1 MTIKHRLTTSLRAV
15 LPERFVDGFETIY
28 RKLRIHIVSAWFGNP
43 GKRLHVIGVTGTN
56 GKTTTSHYI
65 NKILHEAGY
74 TTAMFTTTTI
84 EIAGYRRANRLNMT
98 VASTA
103 QMQRFLREA
112 RRAYVDF
119 VVLEVTSHALHQYK
133 LATTPIEMAILT
145 NLTQDHLDYHATME
159 SYARTKAQLLDN
171 LPPFIVL
178 NRDDDWYD
186 YFNQYQAGIKK
197 VSYGESPAAD
207 VRICDI
213 KARKRGSDAKIIL
226 SGSEPIVLCTA
237 LPGEVNVM
245 NATAAATAAS
255 LLSIPID
262 TIIRGIAQLEGVPG
276 RFEYIIE
283 DNPFSVV
290 IDYAH
295 TPDALKKLLIAQ
307 RSTTSGRIF
316 LVFGAC
322 GDRDKSKRPIMGAI
336 AAEYADKIFLTDEEN
351 YTEDA
356 AIIRQMIRKGIV
368 TSHGIEKTSE
378 IPDRQQ
384 AIAQALTQASA
395 GDTVLITGLGH
406 EVFRIIDGKR
416 VPWSDKEVVRQLLH
430 LTDFA
435 S

>member
-1 MTIKHRLTTSLRAV
+1 
-15 LPERFVDGFETIY
+15 
-28 RKLRIHIVSAWFGNP
+28 
-43 GKRLHVIGVTGTN
+43 
-56 GKTTTSHYI
+56 
-65 NKILHEAGY
+65 
-74 TTAMFTTTTI
+74 
-84 EIAGYRRANRLNMT
+84 
-98 VASTA
+98 
-103 QMQRFLREA
+103 
-112 RRAYVDF
+112 
-119 VVLEVTSHALHQYK
+119 
-133 LATTPIEMAILT
+133 
-145 NLTQDHLDYHATME
+145 
-159 SYARTKAQLLDN
+159 
-171 LPPFIVL
+171 
-178 NRDDDWYD
+178 
-186 YFNQYQAGIKK
+186 
-197 VSYGESPAAD
+197 
-207 VRICDI
+207 
-213 KARKRGSDAKIIL
+213 
-226 SGSEPIVLCTA
+226 
-237 LPGEVNVM
+237 M